1 MLKDVDMQYDKRT
14 IRAILKNWNL
24 IKTTAQKHPNDY
36 IHAIYMDLEKAMCE
50 VKLTFRQ
57 SQVLYALINGE
68 NITNYD
74 RDIDF
79 ICEKFRK
86 ILK

>member
-1 MLKDVDMQYDKRT
+1 MLKDVDIQYDKKT
-14 IRAILKNWNL
+14 IRFVLNNWNL
-24 IKTTAQKHPNDY
+24 IKVAAQKHPNDY
-36 IHAIYMDLEKAMCE
+36 IHAIYMDFDKAMNDVE
-50 VKLTFRQ
+50 LTVRQ
-57 SQVLYALINGE
+57 NQILYSLINGE
-68 NITNYD
+68 NITSYN